1 MPRVALP
8 IRLVAI
14 VALFAGPCLVGAD
27 TGPLPDTQVV
37 VSASSVQPGNDA
49 WRACDGT
56 ASTRWCASGA
66 AFPEWLA
73 IDLGRPHAVRG
84 VWVEWEQPGSSYRHR
99 IETSLDGAAW
109 TVAVDA
115 GANAAT
121 GRDDH
126 AFSLVRARFV
136 RIVCVGTTG
145 GWASIREVAIV
156 GDGLGRIRPRLDE
169 QQQKAIAEEQAAA
182 ERARTDPYAKGGNQP
197 PRVERLS
204 PEGER
209 RILDD
214 VRVPEG
220 FDVTVFAAPPL
231 VNYPVFVAA
240 APDGTLYVSSDG
252 NGSLGR
258 DPDRGRV
265 IRLRD
270 TDGDDRADEA
280 KVFCEVDAPRGLVWD
295 HDRLYL
301 VHPPHLSVFIDADG
315 DGAADEQ
322 RILVRNIAF
331 GYDKRPADHTTN
343 GVSFGVDGWLYVAG
357 GDFGFL
363 DAEGADGRRLTHRG
377 GGVIRVRPD
386 GTGLEIYSS
395 GTRNNLEVAISPT
408 MDLFTRDNTNDGGG
422 WNVRFHH
429 FTGLDD
435 HGYPRL
441 YKNFADECVA
451 PLADYGGGSGC
462 GATYIDEPG
471 FGEWNAAPFTADWG
485 TGALWRHD
493 VRPRGAGYEEVS
505 PPRPFIR
512 MTRPTDAD
520 VDALGRVYCASWK
533 GATFKWEGP
542 DVGYVVCVKPRGF
555 RPPALPDLA
564 AAAEADLVALL
575 AADSTAGHRRRLA
588 AQRELARRGSPQADA
603 WLRVLSARR
612 PAERNLVDG
621 FVRVVSTRDRAAV
634 SAIIPHVGSA
644 DPIVA
649 HTAIRGVAAI
659 GDAPATLAA
668 FDRAATAADRRGLLR
683 SLAMMHSPEVVA
695 GLVARLDATADAS
708 ARHDLLAALCRLHFR
723 EGVWKGDSWG
733 TRPDT
738 RGPYYQP
745 EAWEETPR
753 IAATLTAAL
762 AAAAPA
768 DAALLVR
775 EMGRNRIGSEAAI
788 ERLVALADH
797 DPALVADAVAQLASL
812 DAVPGVAVPLLSRAV
827 ADPAAA
833 AETAS
838 LAVTALVKNDSEAA
852 VQGALAGLVRL
863 EAAAVVPDEAATR
876 KQLDGAVAAFVAASR
891 LDAHH
896 ALFEH
901 EAEALSGPASRWAD
915 AALLALSTR
924 GGGSPE
930 ARAAA
935 TAAVDVG
942 WGAGPRR
949 RVQLLEAADAI
960 RHRAWSARILAALDD
975 PSPEVRDAAAAA
987 VKTLGLVRVNDTTP
1001 KVAAVPPGDALA
1013 AVLAAAGD
1021 KATGEAVFA
1030 RATCG
1035 ACHTVR
1041 QDQPQ
1046 KGPYLGSIAR
1056 TYKRRELAE
1065 AILHPDK
1072 SIAQGFA
1079 SELFLMDDGTL
1090 HQGYVSLQS
1099 AGEVRIR
1106 TAAGQEIVLDPAAIE
1121 ERHKLPTSIMPTGLM
1136 GTFTVREFAAL
1147 LDYLESL
1154 SQTQ

>member
-1 MPRVALP
+1 MPRLATS
-8 IRLVAI
+8 IRLSFVVACLLGP
-14 VALFAGPCLVGAD
+14 VPAGAEGD
-27 TGPLPDTQVV
+27 TLVV

-49 WRACDGT
+49 WRACDGDP
-56 ASTRWCASGA
+56 STRWCASGA
-66 AFPEWLA
+66 VLPSWLT

-84 VWVEWEQPGSSYRHR
+84 ARVEWEQAGTTYRHR
-99 IETSLDGAAW
+99 IETSLDGHAF

-115 GANAAT
+115 TDNTAK

-126 AFSLVRARFV
+126 AFTAVEARFV
-136 RIVCVGTTG
+136 RIVCVATTG
-145 GWASIREVAIV
+145 GWASIREAAITAE
-156 GDGLGRIRPRLDE
+156 GLGRIRPQLDE
-169 QQQKAIAEEQAAA
+169 GQKKALAAEQAAA
-182 ERARTDPYAKGGNQP
+182 ERARNDPYAKRGNAP

-204 PEGER
+204 PERER
-209 RILDD
+209 KILDD
-214 VRVPEG
+214 VKVPEG

-258 DPDRGRV
+258 DPGRGRV

-301 VHPPHLSVFIDADG
+301 VHPPHLSAFIDADG
-315 DGAADEQ
+315 DGTADEQ

-343 GVSFGVDGWLYVAG
+343 GLSLGIDGWLYIAG
-357 GDFGFL
+357 GDFGFM

-386 GTGLEIYSS
+386 GTGLEIHST

-471 FGEWNAAPFTADWG
+471 FGEWNNAPFTADWG

-505 PPRPFIR
+505 PPRPFVR

-520 VDALGRVYCASWK
+520 IDALGRVYCASWK
-533 GATFKWEGP
+533 GATFNWEGAE
-542 DVGYVVCVKPRGF
+542 VGYVVCVKPRGF
-555 RPPALPDLA
+555 RAASLLDFAKATESDLA
-564 AAAEADLVALL
+564 ALL

-588 AQRELARRGSPQADA
+588 AQRELARRGSPQADV
-603 WLRVLSARR
+603 WLRAMPARR
-612 PAERNLVDG
+612 PAERNLVDR
-621 FVRVVSTRDRAAV
+621 FVQVVAARDRSAV
-634 SAIIPHVGSA
+634 VEILPHVGSA
-644 DPIVA
+644 DPVVA
-649 HTAIRGVAAI
+649 HTSIRAVAAL
-659 GDAPATLAA
+659 GDASAALGALDRSATE
-668 FDRAATAADRRGLLR
+668 ADRRGLLR
-683 SLAMMHSPEVVA
+683 SLAMMHAPEVVT
-695 GLVARLDATADAS
+695 GLLSRLDATADPS
-708 ARHDLLAALCRLHFR
+708 IRRDLLAALCRLHFR
-723 EGVWKGDSWG
+723 EGAWKGDSWG

-753 IAATLTAAL
+753 IAAALSAAL
-762 AAAAPA
+762 AAAAPVE
-768 DAALLVR
+768 AAALVR

-788 ERLVALADH
+788 ERLVALADG
-797 DPALVADAVAQLASL
+797 DPALVADAVSQLANL
-812 DAVPGVAVPLLSRAV
+812 DAVPTVAVPLLSRAI
-827 ADPAAA
+827 ADPATSG
-833 AETAS
+833 ETVA
-838 LAVTALVKNDSEAA
+838 LAVTALTKTDAESA
-852 VQGALAGLVRL
+852 VRAALAGLARL
-863 EAAAVVPDEAATR
+863 KTAAEGPDGAAALKSLETVGT
-876 KQLDGAVAAFVAASR
+876 AFVAAPR
-891 LDAHH
+891 LDQHH
-896 ALFEH
+896 SLLER
-901 EAEALSGPASRWAD
+901 EAEALHGPSSLWAD
-915 AALLALSTR
+915 AALLNLSAR
-924 GGGSPE
+924 GGGAPE

-935 TAAVDVG
+935 TAALEAG
-942 WGAGPRR
+942 WQSGPRR
-949 RVQLLEAADAI
+949 RVQILGSANAI
-960 RHRAWSARILAALDD
+960 RHRAWASRILAALDD
-975 PSPEVRDAAAAA
+975 PAADVRGAAAAA
-987 VKTLGLVRVNDTTP
+987 VKTLGLVRVTDGTP
-1001 KVAAVPPGDALA
+1001 KLAAVAPGDALA
-1013 AVLAAAGD
+1013 AVLASAGD
-1021 KATGEAVFA
+1021 KATGEVVFA

-1035 ACHTVR
+1035 TCHTVR

-1046 KGPYLGSIAR
+1046 KGPYLGTIAR

-1065 AILHPDK
+1065 AILNPDK

-1079 SELFLMDDGTL
+1079 SEVFMMADGTL
-1090 HQGYVSLQS
+1090 HQGYVTLQ
-1099 AGEVRIR
+1099 AAEEVRIR
-1106 TAAGQEIVLDPAAIE
+1106 TATGQEMVLDSAAID

-1136 GTFTVREFAAL
+1136 GTFTVREFASL

-1154 SQTQ
+1154 SQTP